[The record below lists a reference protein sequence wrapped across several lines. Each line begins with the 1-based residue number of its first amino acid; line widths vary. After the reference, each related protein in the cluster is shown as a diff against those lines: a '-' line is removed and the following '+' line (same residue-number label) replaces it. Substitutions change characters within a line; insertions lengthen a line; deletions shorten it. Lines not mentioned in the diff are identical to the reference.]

1 MYVDGKVCV
10 SLLGTWSGQGSEN
23 WDPSNSNL
31 LQVLIS
37 IQGLILVNEPY
48 FNEPGY
54 SGQKGTSTGRKK
66 SRSYNEMVLIENV
79 TSLTRIAENPP
90 PLFHNEVREH
100 LNERWNLLS
109 KRLESWAEK
118 CKKESESKSDKS
130 TSLPDFPLA
139 PVSSQFTS
147 ILKRSLEGFDKAVQ
161 KLVNKDVLSNKSAER

>member
-23 WDPSNSNL
+23 WDPTNSNL

-54 SGQKGTSTGRKK
+54 SSQKGTPHGRKK
-66 SRSYNEMVLIENV
+66 SRNYNEMVLIENV

-100 LNERWNLLS
+100 LNERWNFLS

-118 CKKESESKSDKS
+118 CKVEPVTQSNSDKM
-130 TSLPDFPLA
+130 TSLPEFPLA
-139 PVSSQFTS
+139 PVSSQFNS
-147 ILKRSLEGFDKAVQ
+147 FLKHSLMDFNKAVQ
-161 KLVNKDVLSNKSAER
+161 KLVNKDVLSNNTA